1 MVRSLQPWFENIGKR
16 QVKAPKIYMRD
27 AGILH
32 ALLAIENQQQ
42 LHNFPR
48 LGAFWEGFALEEV
61 LRFYNIENNECFFWG
76 TQGRAELDLLI
87 FRAGK
92 PIGIEFKYSDA
103 PAVTAS
109 MKTAI
114 TDLGLAHL
122 YVVHPGEGS
131 FPMAENITCSGL
143 QAFLQKQL

>member
-1 MVRSLQPWFENIGKR
+1 MAFYAAMKKHFPAHGEPVEPRPVRGGKAGAESSLLPLF
-16 QVKAPKIYMRD
+16 
-27 AGILH
+27 H
-32 ALLAIENQQQ
+32 
-42 LHNFPR
+42 
-48 LGAFWEGFALEEV
+48 V
-61 LRFYNIENNECFFWG
+61 LRTRRSEISTLEGFFWG

-103 PAVTAS
+103 PAVTTS

-114 TDLGLAHL
+114 NDLGLAHL

-131 FPMAENITCSGL
+131 FSMTEHITCSGL